1 MRGMSESPKQRR
13 LQFSTRH
20 LLALTAIVA
29 AGTAYTSYKFPG
41 RPLFAATSGIAGG
54 LAGIGAMTIVGVACL
69 FPERYGR
76 WLRPLAVV
84 ISGVLAMA
92 FGLWMR
98 KNL

>member
-1 MRGMSESPKQRR
+1 MSEIPKQRR

-20 LLALTAIVA
+20 LLILAAIVA
-29 AGTAYTSYKFPG
+29 AGTAYMSYKFPA

-54 LAGIGAMTIVGVACL
+54 LAAIGAMMIVGVACL

-92 FGLWMR
+92 VGLWVR
-98 KNL
+98 NNL